1 MKLPDGGFLT
11 DENIHAAV
19 VEYLRKRGIN
29 VFDVKENGLRGSTDA
44 DLLQLAYTQQRIVLT
59 HDSDFGKLVIPNK
72 KPFFGI
78 VYLKPGHI
86 QLHHTIS
93 SLDAILDLNSF
104 ILLLLLL
111 LRILETILKYG
122 LGIFDFYDHVGILH
136 SGLTIQFLINYLTG
150 SQAHEPIEKLIID
163 NSISLSPLEYQHQ
176 TYLLP
181 SR

>member
-44 DLLQLAYTQQRIVLT
+44 DLLQLAYTQQRVVLT
-59 HDSDFGKLVIPNK
+59 HDSDFGKLVIPNQ
-72 KPFFGI
+72 KPFFAI

-93 SLDAILDLNSF
+93 SLDAILDLNSLHPPF
-104 ILLLLLL
+104 IV
-111 LRILETILKYG
+111 TAKN
-122 LGIFDFYDHVGILH
+122 
-136 SGLTIQFLINYLTG
+136 SGNNIKIRVRHL
-150 SQAHEPIEKLIID
+150 
-163 NSISLSPLEYQHQ
+163 
-176 TYLLP
+176 
-181 SR
+181 